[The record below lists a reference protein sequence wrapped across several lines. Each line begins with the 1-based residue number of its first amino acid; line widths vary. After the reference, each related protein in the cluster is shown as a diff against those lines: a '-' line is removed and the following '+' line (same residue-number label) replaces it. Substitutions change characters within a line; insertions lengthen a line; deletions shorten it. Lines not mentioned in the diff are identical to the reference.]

1 MRQERLDF
9 GIFMAPFHRR
19 GENPTLSLRRD
30 LDLVQKLDELGYD
43 EAWIGEHH
51 SAGWEIIASPEVFLA
66 AAGERTNR
74 IRLGTGVVSV
84 PYHHP
89 FHTADRMVLLDH
101 LTRGRAM
108 FGVGPGALPSDA
120 WMLGI
125 DPSTQRNRMDE
136 GLGVILR
143 LMTEDE
149 PVSYECEWFT
159 LRDAKLQLKPIQRP
173 TMPIAVASTVSPA
186 GMTSAG
192 KHGAGVLSVASY
204 SEQGLTALTTQWSF
218 CEEAA
223 SQAGK
228 PAPDRKNW
236 RIVMPFHIAE
246 TREEAIEDIEE
257 GILRWNNEYFIETIG
272 SPANQPASSGR
283 EMADRLIN
291 FGAIIGTPDD
301 AIAGIERLQEISG
314 GFGCLLGLA
323 HEWTT
328 WEKTLHS
335 YELMA
340 RYVAPRFQDSLTW
353 IDRSVESVSG
363 TKEKLMDGAKM
374 AVMKAI
380 GDHAAAKH
388 AMANTQAVPGLHRV
402 VPGSIVPGSIVPE
415 EAKTE

>member
-1 MRQERLDF
+1 MRPERLEF

-159 LRDAKLQLKPIQRP
+159 LRDAKLQLKPVQRP

-228 PAPDRKNW
+228 QAPDRKHW

-246 TREEAIEDIEE
+246 TREQAIEDIED
-257 GILRWNNEYFIETIG
+257 GILAWNNEYFIDTIG
-272 SPANQPASSGR
+272 NPMYQRANSGR
-283 EMADRLIN
+283 EMADWMIN
-291 FGAIIGTPDD
+291 YGAIIGTPDD

-323 HEWTT
+323 HEWAT

-340 RYVAPRFQDSLTW
+340 RYVAPRFQDSLSW
-353 IDRSVESVSG
+353 IDRSVDSVSENKG
-363 TKEKLMDGAKM
+363 TLIAGATQ
-374 AVMKAI
+374 AVLKAI
-380 GDHAAAKH
+380 GDNAAAKQ
-388 AMANTQAVPGLHRV
+388 AMANTPITPNGPR
-402 VPGSIVPGSIVPE
+402 IVPE
-415 EAKTE
+415 EVKAE